1 MSGNANSEPAAEA
14 TDLGRLEAGGC
25 SDARK
30 EGAGGTGDGGWGWV
44 VVLGTF
50 VIFGVADGVMYS
62 FGVFVE
68 HFVDHFDCSKSAV
81 GALGSLLTA
90 VTFGVGNVHL
100 YSRMLTKPAGHEAK
114 AEADAGKSEAEDEAE
129 ATVYEADERPRPRP
143 RPDTLE
149 NNTVCMSMKTKIL
162 AFRT

>member
-1 MSGNANSEPAAEA
+1 MSGNAKSEPAAEA

-25 SDARK
+25 SDGGK

-50 VIFGVADGVMYS
+50 IIFGVADGIMYS

-68 HFVDHFDCSKSAV
+68 EFVDHFDCSKSAV

-90 VTFGVGNVHL
+90 VTFGVGNVYLHL
-100 YSRMLTKPAGHEAK
+100 LQTCQVSRISRETHAFSMSLTLSLSTQWLK
-114 AEADAGKSEAEDEAE
+114 
-129 ATVYEADERPRPRP
+129 
-143 RPDTLE
+143 
-149 NNTVCMSMKTKIL
+149 
-162 AFRT
+162 